1 MTYIQNSI
9 IILNPPVT
17 LKRGQGYTKW
27 YAQVKQ
33 NRGHVKPA
41 PPAQRKQTNSN
52 YTYVFAKLGD
62 ECANSAP

>member
-1 MTYIQNSI
+1 M
-9 IILNPPVT
+9 T

-41 PPAQRKQTNSN
+41 PPRKESKQTATTLMFLQS
-52 YTYVFAKLGD
+52 
-62 ECANSAP
+62 